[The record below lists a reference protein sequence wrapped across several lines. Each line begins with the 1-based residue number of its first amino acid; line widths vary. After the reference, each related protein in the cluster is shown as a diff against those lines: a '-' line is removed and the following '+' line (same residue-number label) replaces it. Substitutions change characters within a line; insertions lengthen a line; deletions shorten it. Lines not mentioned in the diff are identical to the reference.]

1 MYRAH
6 IAISKYAP
14 DMGLPDLPIGLGG
27 CRALMKDRR
36 AAAWR
41 MLTPAEKDALI
52 VLTAMC
58 KVGKGGSDTSTQ

>member
-1 MYRAH
+1 
-6 IAISKYAP
+6 
-14 DMGLPDLPIGLGG
+14 
-27 CRALMKDRR
+27 MKDRR

-58 KVGKGGSDTSTQ
+58 KVGRWAAAAVCVRNDV